1 MPSLLDCHHVG
12 FFTLILFRR
21 EQRRQ
26 SLSFIVAISR
36 GNGAIGNEKQE
47 SDMEREHQIETTE
60 LKDEELEAVNGGAI
74 TGFGVRTDQRIALQ
88 QQLTT
93 AYARSNPTEYYGYFG

>member
-1 MPSLLDCHHVG
+1 MPSRLDRHHVG
-12 FFTLILFRR
+12 FFTIILFRR

-26 SLSFIVAISR
+26 RLSVIVAISR
-36 GNGAIGNEKQE
+36 GNGAIGDEKRE
-47 SDMEREHQIETTE
+47 NDMEREYQIETTE
-60 LKDEELEAVNGGAI
+60 MTDEQLEAVSGGAI